1 MKANEVREMSS
12 KDILE
17 RIATEKEELVK
28 MKINHT
34 VSPLDNPMLI
44 KKSRRN
50 VARLLTILAQK
61 DQNK

>member
-28 MKINHT
+28 MKINHA

>member
-17 RIATEKEELVK
+17 RVATEKEELGK
-28 MKINHT
+28 MKINHA

-50 VARLLTILAQK
+50 VARLLTILAQN

>member
-17 RIATEKEELVK
+17 RIATEKGELVK

-61 DQNK
+61 EQNK

>member
-17 RIATEKEELVK
+17 RIVTEKEELGK
-28 MKINHT
+28 MKINHA

-50 VARLLTILAQK
+50 VARLLTILAQN

>member
-17 RIATEKEELVK
+17 RIATEKEEMVK

>member
-17 RIATEKEELVK
+17 RIATEKGELVK

-61 DQNK
+61 DKNK

>member
-17 RIATEKEELVK
+17 RIVTEKEDLGK
-28 MKINHT
+28 MKINHA

-50 VARLLTILAQK
+50 VARLLTILAQN

>member
-17 RIATEKEELVK
+17 RIATEKGELVK
-28 MKINHT
+28 MKINHA

-61 DQNK
+61 EQNK

>member
-17 RIATEKEELVK
+17 RIATEKGELVK

>member
-1 MKANEVREMSS
+1 MKANEIREMSS

-17 RIATEKEELVK
+17 RIAIEKEELVK

-44 KKSRRN
+44 KKSRKN

>member
-28 MKINHT
+28 MKLNHT
-34 VSPLDNPMLI
+34 ISPLDNPMLI